1 MGPKAGGRGGDT
13 THISFPGC
21 HPTPSI
27 RPLLPTFSVKGH
39 VHTHLLDR
47 CPLSSALPASRHGS
61 VQPRATQKPHLS
73 EHEPFNETRSQP
85 NVEASPAFCPGLSAP
100 FPALQGQDAR
110 GQQSERPLAAS
121 APLSNSLP
129 SCHCLFP
136 PLCCYFSQDGSLPRK
151 ERHISTGRNLIS
163 HRILELAKRREKGSL
178 ELQPSPVVWATIHLW
193 V

>member
-73 EHEPFNETRSQP
+73 EHEPFNETRFQP

-100 FPALQGQDAR
+100 
-110 GQQSERPLAAS
+110 S
-121 APLSNSLP
+121 
-129 SCHCLFP
+129 
-136 PLCCYFSQDGSLPRK
+136 
-151 ERHISTGRNLIS
+151 
-163 HRILELAKRREKGSL
+163 
-178 ELQPSPVVWATIHLW
+178 QPSKAKMPGASSLSTLLLPQPHYPIHSQAATAFSLLC
-193 V
+193 VATSTRMAPYLGRRGLFLPGET